1 ASIAANR
8 IPAAVRHT
16 SASSSRG
23 KTHTVPIWKCTG
35 GSCPGWTRMK
45 AGGAE
50 DHLSSKP
57 CPLCSSPM
65 EKSMREVPV

>member
-1 ASIAANR
+1 
-8 IPAAVRHT
+8 
-16 SASSSRG
+16 
-23 KTHTVPIWKCTG
+23 
-35 GSCPGWTRMK
+35 MK